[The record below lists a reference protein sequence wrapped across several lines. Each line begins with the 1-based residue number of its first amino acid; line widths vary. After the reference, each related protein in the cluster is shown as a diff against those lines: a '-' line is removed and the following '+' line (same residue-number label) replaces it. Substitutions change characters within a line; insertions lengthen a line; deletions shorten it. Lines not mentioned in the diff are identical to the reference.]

1 VLGKEVVEPGRGELV
16 GRAEGRRIR
25 IADSPQG
32 VPVRAA
38 RRERERPAR
47 RDSEQPAL
55 RVEDVEEVEEVELVG
70 AAAVEEDEQALRLA

>member
-1 VLGKEVVEPGRGELV
+1 
-16 GRAEGRRIR
+16 
-25 IADSPQG
+25 
-32 VPVRAA
+32 VRAA
-38 RRERERPAR
+38 RRERKRPAR